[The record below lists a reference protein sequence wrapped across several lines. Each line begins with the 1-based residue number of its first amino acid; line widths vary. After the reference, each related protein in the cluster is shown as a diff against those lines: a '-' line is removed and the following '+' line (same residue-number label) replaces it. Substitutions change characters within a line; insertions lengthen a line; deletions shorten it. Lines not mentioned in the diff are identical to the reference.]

1 MLHETTRNNDFLR
14 NTAVQHCFNMV
25 RNGYNTVSTWIGMV
39 ITIVS
44 TWIGMVTTLFQ
55 HGLEW
60 LQHCFNMVW
69 NGYNIVSTEQH
80 SDPLKIVVAN
90 RPV

>member
-25 RNGYNTVSTWIGMV
+25 WNGYNT
-39 ITIVS
+39 
-44 TWIGMVTTLFQ
+44 
-55 HGLEW
+55 
-60 LQHCFNMVW
+60 
-69 NGYNIVSTEQH
+69 VSTEQH